1 MSCLAV
7 SYPATCTCMWLHIVN
22 QSLQDWV
29 TRRQLYI
36 DIALFNY
43 LFGSSRGRY
52 IRNRKIANICRTP
65 HLPHI
70 SLHLAHGPGNR
81 VNGNSHL
88 WDLNAIERHIYMFGN
103 LVSAEIIH
111 RLRGCMLVNPTNC
124 APPPLP
130 TETRA
135 AALKGLPPRM
145 NLRNQSSPRCR
156 TALRQCLTRPPS
168 DTIKIIDLD

>member
-7 SYPATCTCMWLHIVN
+7 SYPATCTCMWPHIVN

-70 SLHLAHGPGNR
+70 SLHLTHGPGNR

-103 LVSAEIIH
+103 LVSA
-111 RLRGCMLVNPTNC
+111 
-124 APPPLP
+124 PPPP